1 MPTKSLEVLVTGAT
15 GLTGSHTAR
24 ALLCAGHSVRALV
37 RSPEKARRVFSQ
49 APDRLRLVKGDIGD
63 VAAVRDALR
72 DCDAVIHCAAVVAA
86 GRARN
91 RDEVV
96 DTNVDG
102 ARNVIGGAAELGLS
116 QIVHVSSL
124 ATLFRGDG
132 TPLTE
137 SSEPQG
143 SEHAYGRSKAM
154 SDRYVRALQ
163 DAGHPIQIVYPAAI
177 IGPDDPGLSESMLA
191 LRTFIQDF
199 VPLTT
204 AGMQLVDARDLAYA
218 HLTMLERGAAPGRYI
233 VAGTFLTWRELV
245 DALEGSTGKRLRKVR
260 FPGSVLRAL
269 GRMLDLVRKVVP
281 VELPLTS
288 ESAAYVT
295 RWDPVPSSSSLAS
308 MGVTFRPVHES
319 IDDAVQWMRSA
330 GHL

>member
-1 MPTKSLEVLVTGAT
+1 MPTKPLEVLVTGAT
-15 GLTGSHTAR
+15 GLTGSHTTR
-24 ALLCAGHSVRALV
+24 ALLAAGHSVRALI
-37 RSPEKARRVFSQ
+37 RSQEKARRVFSE
-49 APDRLRLVKGDIGD
+49 APDRLRLVQGDIGD
-63 VAAVRDALR
+63 QTAVRDALR

-91 RDEVV
+91 PDEVV
-96 DTNVDG
+96 ETNVDG
-102 ARNVIGGAAELGLS
+102 VRNVIGGAMEQGLS
-116 QIVHVSSL
+116 RIVHVSSL

-132 TPLTE
+132 TALTE

-163 DAGHPIQIVYPAAI
+163 DAGHPIEIVYPGAI

-191 LRTFIQDF
+191 LRTFIDDF
-199 VPLTT
+199 IPLTT
-204 AGMQLVDARDLAYA
+204 AGMQLVDARDLADA
-218 HLTMLERGAAPGRYI
+218 HLKMVERGAGGGRYL
-233 VAGTFLTWRELV
+233 VAGTFLTWRELAE
-245 DALEGSTGKRLRKVR
+245 ALENATGEELRKVR
-260 FPGSVLRAL
+260 FPGAVLRAL

-281 VELPLTS
+281 VELPLTA

-295 RWDPVPSSSSLAS
+295 RWDPVPSSSALAS
-308 MGVTFRPVHES
+308 MGVTFRPVRES
-319 IDDAVQWMRSA
+319 IDDAVQWMRQA